1 MMPQSAYNQV
11 QQPQIPQSYNQSQQ
25 PPGVRIPQSQ
35 GQHPQQSLSFHHP
48 AQASQSPQVSQ
59 PQGLKMTSQQ
69 GQPQHG
75 LAFTQHG
82 KSPLSHGQQSPLL
95 KDDDGLHEGKRTG
108 FSLPLSQQHG
118 QAPLPNQQLPSS
130 HQHPGALSSQPNIP
144 GVGGPLYPSKHLPSG
159 SFSTETNNMDF
170 MNLPAQMHQGRAGT
184 KYQQKSV
191 SGHVVPNH
199 AGPSP
204 IRPPMGSDMGNSDG
218 HFERDDPHTYGR
230 FDGAKALQQQPKLAA
245 LPTSQNPMVIILV
258 Q

>member
-1 MMPQSAYNQV
+1 MMLYSDARHND
-11 QQPQIPQSYNQSQQ
+11 
-25 PPGVRIPQSQ
+25 
-35 GQHPQQSLSFHHP
+35 L
-48 AQASQSPQVSQ
+48 
-59 PQGLKMTSQQ
+59 LLTSI
-69 GQPQHG
+69 
-75 LAFTQHG
+75 T
-82 KSPLSHGQQSPLL
+82 
-95 KDDDGLHEGKRTG
+95 RTG

-130 HQHPGALSSQPNIP
+130 HQHPGALSSQPNIR

-159 SFSTETNNMDF
+159 SFSAETNNMEF

-204 IRPPMGSDMGNSDG
+204 IRPQMGSDMGNSDG
-218 HFERDDPHTYGR
+218 HFERDDPHTCGR
-230 FDGAKALQQQPKLAA
+230 FDGAKALQQQPKLTA
-245 LPTSQNPMVIILV
+245 LLTSQNPMVIILV